1 MDKTLE
7 FDAVSLAFAGR
18 PVLDGMS
25 FALEA
30 GEIACL
36 LGGSG
41 CGKTTALR
49 CIAGFETPSAGR
61 IRLEGET
68 VFGVGAALPAH
79 RRRVGMVFQDHAL
92 FPHLTVAANV
102 AFGLSALRRAERKAR
117 VAETLRLV
125 GLEEEAARYPHQL
138 SGGQQQR
145 VALARALAPRPRLL
159 LLDEPFSNLD
169 AELRERLAREVR
181 AILQSQ
187 GISALMVTHDQHE
200 AFAVADRVA
209 CCTRAAAAVGY
220 AGRALPPPG
229 QSLRG
234 RLHRPG
240 CIPAGRVSGRA
251 VMLETGELR
260 PRTSWAS
267 PTAPRWRCC
276 CARRGAAGAGQPLRA
291 RVVDRVLRGTVSHYA
306 LELLS
311 GRRLLAELGHGQ
323 PLQVGTWWAS
333 GCSLGRCWLS
343 PGVRLRRRPGRR
355 PPTGRR

>member
-7 FDAVSLAFAGR
+7 FDAVSLAFSGR

-25 FALEA
+25 FSLEG

-49 CIAGFETPSAGR
+49 CIAGFEAPSAGL

-68 VFGVGAALPAH
+68 VFGVGVNMPAH

-92 FPHLTVAANV
+92 FPHLTAADNV
-102 AFGLSALRRAERKAR
+102 AFGLSALPRAERKAR
-117 VAETLRLV
+117 VAEALSLV
-125 GLEEEAARYPHQL
+125 GLEDEAARYPHQL

-181 AILQSQ
+181 AILKSQ

-200 AFAVADRVA
+200 AFSIADQ
-209 CCTRAAAAVGY
+209 VGV
-220 AGRALPPPG
+220 LH
-229 QSLRG
+229 QG
-234 RLHRPG
+234 RLQQWDAPDGLYHRPANRYVAG
-240 CIPAGRVSGRA
+240 FIGQGAFLPGRVSGRA
-251 VMLETGELR
+251 VWLETGELR
-260 PRTSWAS
+260 CDQGLPFDD
-267 PTAPRWRCC
+267 
-276 CARRGAAGAGQPLRA
+276 GAEVDVLLRPDAVVPEPGSPLRA

-311 GRRLLAELGHGQ
+311 GRRLLAELGHERPLAVGEMVGIRLQ
-323 PLQVGTWWAS
+323 P
-333 GCSLGRCWLS
+333 
-343 PGVRLRRRPGRR
+343 RPLLAFPRE
-355 PPTGRR
+355 

>member
-125 GLEEEAARYPHQL
+125 RLEEEAARYPHQL

-200 AFAVADRVA
+200 AFAVADRVG
-209 CCTRAAAAVGY
+209 V
-220 AGRALPPPG
+220 LH
-229 QSLRG
+229 QG
-234 RLHRPG
+234 RLQQWDTPDALYHRPANRYVAG
-240 CIPAGRVSGRA
+240 FIGQGVFLPGRVSGRA

-260 PRTSWAS
+260 AEDELGF
-267 PTAPRWRCC
+267 AD
-276 CARRGAAGAGQPLRA
+276 GAEVEVLLRPDAVQPEPGSPLRA

-323 PLQVGTWWAS
+323 PLQVGDMV
-333 GCSLGRCWLS
+333 GI
-343 PGVRLRRRPGRR
+343 RLQPRPLLAFARG
-355 PPTGRR
+355 